1 MRKTGDVLNMTTCI
15 KCGAP
20 IEDGELFC
28 ANCAQNGAAVQPR
41 PAPLP
46 AGRMQ
51 TPPRL
56 KKQPAEPVSAA
67 KKTCRFAFDGHSCN
81 LLHPASG
88 CWRIFVSDRQRK
100 AAQSAGGTRPAAGG
114 NIVFDQYAV
123 CVNVGSEVYHRYGC
137 TLFKPENF
145 EILNE
150 KLAEAEGYLSCPVCI
165 GQ

>member
-1 MRKTGDVLNMTTCI
+1 MNMTTCI

-67 KKTCRFAFDGHSCN
+67 KKRAGSPSTGILAICCI
-81 LLHPASG
+81 LLL
-88 CWRIFVSDRQRK
+88 
-100 AAQSAGGTRPAAGG
+100 AAGAFLYLTG
-114 NIVFDQYAV
+114 SAKLRRQQAELDRLRAETSFFDQYAV

>member
-1 MRKTGDVLNMTTCI
+1 MTTCI

-28 ANCAQNGAAVQPR
+28 ANCAQNRCGSAAKTCSAPCR
-41 PAPLP
+41 ENADPA
-46 AGRMQ
+46 AAE
-51 TPPRL
+51 
-56 KKQPAEPVSAA
+56 KQPAEPVSAA
-67 KKTCRFAFDGHSCN
+67 KKRAGSPSTGILAICCI
-81 LLHPASG
+81 LLL
-88 CWRIFVSDRQRK
+88 
-100 AAQSAGGTRPAAGG
+100 AAGAFLYLTG
-114 NIVFDQYAV
+114 SAKLRSQQAELDRLRAETSFFDQYAV